1 MRPPAR
7 TRHDAL
13 SHGHG
18 HGHGPRNRR
27 VPLTL
32 TSPVVALLLTAVFVV
47 VSGCRSQHAAAG
59 DQEPQ
64 WYDYEVVNAFPHD
77 PRAFTQGLLFRDGYF
92 FESTGLYGESDLRR
106 VRPETGEVLQLRSL
120 PAHFFGE
127 GLTDFGNRLIQVTWR
142 ENTGLVYDI
151 DTFSLL
157 GTFTY
162 LGEGWGLTN
171 DGTHLIMSD
180 GTPELRF
187 LDPYTFEEQHR
198 VTVTQAG
205 EPVENINE
213 LAMIDGRIYA
223 NIWLMDEIVIID
235 PLTGHVTGRAD
246 MRGLL
251 PPRERER
258 VDVLNGIAHDAE
270 QDRLFVTGK
279 LWPQL
284 FEIRLVP
291 RP

>member
-1 MRPPAR
+1 MTGYTRMTHGPGGAR
-7 TRHDAL
+7 TWGAL
-13 SHGHG
+13 K
-18 HGHGPRNRR
+18 
-27 VPLTL
+27 
-32 TSPVVALLLTAVFVV
+32 SPAVLLLLMAVFAIA
-47 VSGCRSQHAAAG
+47 SGCRSQHASAG
-59 DQEPQ
+59 NQQPQ
-64 WYDYEVVNAFPHD
+64 WYDYEVVNVFPHD

-106 VRPETGEVLQLRSL
+106 VRPDTGEVLQLRSL
-120 PAHFFGE
+120 SPRFFAE
-127 GLTDFGNRLIQVTWR
+127 GLTDFGNRLIQLTWQ

-151 DTFSLL
+151 DTFALL
-157 GTFTY
+157 GTFSY
-162 LGEGWGLTN
+162 PGEGWGLTN

-187 LDPYTFEEQHR
+187 LDPETFEEQRR
-198 VTVTQAG
+198 VTVTEAG
-205 EPVENINE
+205 EPVANINE
-213 LAMIDGRIYA
+213 LAMIDGQIYA
-223 NIWLMDEIVIID
+223 NIWLIDEIVIID
-235 PLTGHVTGRAD
+235 PVTGRVTGRVD

-251 PPRERER
+251 PPPERER

-279 LWPQL
+279 LWPRL